1 MPEAM
6 IKEARRP
13 RQDDPSGGHRVS
25 AVYAKREEAV
35 AVRQHLIDAG
45 IAASAVKILHD
56 RPPAVVTE
64 GSDAVLKDMVV
75 DGTIGTA
82 IGTGVGA
89 LGTVALWASGVT
101 LFVASPVIA
110 PLAMLGWFAG
120 VGGLVGAAVGA
131 AGTGAPEAG
140 SRRKEGK
147 FSELVMDAIKSGNA
161 VLVAS
166 TYDEAEREIAI
177 KVIGDSLKGKDQAA
191 AE

>member
-1 MPEAM
+1 M
-6 IKEARRP
+6 
-13 RQDDPSGGHRVS
+13 S
-25 AVYAKREEAV
+25 AVYPTREEAV

-45 IAASAVKILHD
+45 IAAGAVEILHD

-64 GSDAVLKDMVV
+64 DSDDVLKDMVV

-89 LGTVALWASGVT
+89 LGTMALWASGVT

-120 VGGLVGAAVGA
+120 VGGLVGAAAGA

-140 SRRKEGK
+140 APRKEGK

-166 TYDEAEREIAI
+166 TYDEAEREIAM
-177 KVIGDSLKGKDQAA
+177 KVIGESLKGRDQAA
-191 AE
+191 ASRGTVPRSP

>member
-1 MPEAM
+1 
-6 IKEARRP
+6 
-13 RQDDPSGGHRVS
+13 VS
-25 AVYAKREEAV
+25 AVYPTREEAV
-35 AVRQHLIDAG
+35 AVRRRLIDAG
-45 IAASAVKILHD
+45 IASSAVEILHD
-56 RPPAVVTE
+56 RTPAVVTE
-64 GSDAVLKDMVV
+64 DSDDVLKDMVV

-120 VGGLVGAAVGA
+120 VGGLVGAAAGA
-131 AGTGAPEAG
+131 AGTGAPKAG
-140 SRRKEGK
+140 APRKEGK

-166 TYDEAEREIAI
+166 TYDEAERGIAM
-177 KVIGDSLKGKDQAA
+177 KVIGESLKGRDQAA
-191 AE
+191 EAE